1 MLYPMS
7 ALHCA
12 GFDRSAGNAQG
23 LSTLLIPTIPFFAEV
38 LFSDFGKKTSRRAVD
53 LFSLS
58 DMSDDWKIAA
68 FYHFVELPDRDE
80 WADRLVDHGL
90 KVGLR
95 GSIILAPEGINSTC
109 SGSHEAVDATIA
121 LLREDPRFA
130 ALEVKYSYADF
141 CPFPKF
147 KVKRKPEIV
156 TFRQLGADPRE
167 AVGTYLEPDEWN
179 ELITDP
185 DVLTIDTRNDYEV
198 HVGRFQGAT
207 NPDTEDFAS
216 FARFVDQQLKGR
228 EEQKIAMY
236 CTGGIRCERSTAYL
250 KSKGFKNVY
259 HLKGGILRY
268 LELMPKEKSLW
279 EGDCFV
285 FDYRVAVDH
294 DLQPAPWKID
304 QYTSDPEP
312 MTEAERPLIEER
324 RRSGAI
330 FKKD

>member
-1 MLYPMS
+1 
-7 ALHCA
+7 
-12 GFDRSAGNAQG
+12 
-23 LSTLLIPTIPFFAEV
+23 
-38 LFSDFGKKTSRRAVD
+38 
-53 LFSLS
+53 
-58 DMSDDWKIAA
+58 MSDEWKIAA

-90 KVGLR
+90 KLGLR

-121 LLREDPRFA
+121 LLREDPRFEGM
-130 ALEVKYSYADF
+130 EVKYSYADF

-156 TFRQLGADPRE
+156 TFRQPGADPRE
-167 AVGTYLEPDEWN
+167 DVGTYLEPEEWN
-179 ELITDP
+179 DLRADRE
-185 DVLTIDTRNDYEV
+185 VL
-198 HVGRFQGAT
+198 
-207 NPDTEDFAS
+207 
-216 FARFVDQQLKGR
+216 
-228 EEQKIAMY
+228 KIAMY
-236 CTGGIRCERSTAYL
+236 CTGGIRCERSTAYV

-259 HLKGGILRY
+259 HLKGGVLRY

-294 DLQPAPWKID
+294 DLRPAPWKID
-304 QYTSDPEP
+304 QFTSDPMP
-312 MTEAERPLIEER
+312 MSEEERPLIEER

-330 FKKD
+330 FKKN